1 MKRTILIICG
11 NRSMNYILKTV
22 VESKYDLIAV
32 TDVFEG
38 MKHLRQNAEI
48 SLVVVDTDFQQKEC
62 LDLVG
67 YMKSSFL
74 YNKPVFVLSSLKL
87 DELEGLKRMISPD
100 LIISK
105 PFNPTDLLESLDNH
119 FLKETEEVESRIF

>member
-1 MKRTILIICG
+1 
-11 NRSMNYILKTV
+11 MNYILTTV
-22 VESKYDLIAV
+22 VESHYDLIAV

-48 SLVVVDTDFQQKEC
+48 SLVVIDTDFHQKEC

-67 YMKSSFL
+67 YLKSSFL
-74 YNKPVFVLSSLKL
+74 YNKPVFVLSSLKSE
-87 DELEGLKRMISPD
+87 ELEKLKNQANPD

-105 PFNPTDLLESLDNH
+105 PFNPTDLLKSVDNH
-119 FLKETEEVESRIF
+119 FAKEVIDIESRIF